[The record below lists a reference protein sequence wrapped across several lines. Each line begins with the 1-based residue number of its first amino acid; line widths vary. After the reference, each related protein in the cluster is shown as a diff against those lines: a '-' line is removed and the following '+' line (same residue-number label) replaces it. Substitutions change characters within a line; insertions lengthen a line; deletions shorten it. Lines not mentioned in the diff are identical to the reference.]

1 MKNDGEIGG
10 GGPARHPLARTGGGL
25 GRWGGIGERR
35 EPSSPTCS
43 QSVCLSGS
51 EFYLSLCLCL
61 SLSISLLLSYY
72 M

>member
-25 GRWGGIGERR
+25 WRWGGIGERR

-43 QSVCLSGS
+43 QSVCLCLRSI
-51 EFYLSLCLCL
+51 FLCV